1 MKLSEN
7 YKLAMEAGYEKAR
20 KEFLEMVK
28 EIRKKWE
35 DEEIISVDDCF
46 FELVKKLEGKK

>member
-20 KEFLEMVK
+20 KEFLEIIEKMSGSP
-28 EIRKKWE
+28 EIMAMRKYLLKQL
-35 DEEIISVDDCF
+35 EE
-46 FELVKKLEGKK
+46 KK